1 MPSPLVPRTIK
12 TTVSRGFGYYPFGM
26 MQEGRQFVGGMG
38 YRWGFNG
45 KPLDQETL
53 TMDYGLRIYSP
64 RLSKFLSTDP
74 LAPCFPWNSTYAF
87 AENDVIRCIDLEG
100 MEKYVVVHCWE
111 PSSDGKQRYT
121 KYNGTVLIYLPNV
134 DYNRLYRDPANKYTD
149 MTMTIHKE
157 MTREQMNAISGRI
170 YDKNPE
176 TGKYDILKNHVRC
189 SIFDCL
195 DPSSSQKSRLPNAV
209 FTPSSN
215 KMSEIIRLNNVE
227 SNFNDGIFA
236 RINLLPAPT
245 SLFYNFDKIN
255 STELTPEYI
264 ASLQT
269 FLTSNPDYVINV
281 TGFTDK
287 VGSDEYNMQ
296 LGLNRA
302 NDVKT
307 RLVKLGINKDRIQTF
322 SRGELDSTVPESA
335 DVDVRQK
342 DRRVEVQWAP
352 RAPQQ

>member
-1 MPSPLVPRTIK
+1 MQMQ
-12 TTVSRGFGYYPFGM
+12 SREFA
-26 MQEGRQFVGGMG
+26 GGMG

-45 KPLDQETL
+45 KPLDSETL

-64 RLSKFLSTDP
+64 LLAKFLSTDP
-74 LAPCFPWNSTYAF
+74 LAPSFPWNSTYAF
-87 AENDVIRCIDLEG
+87 AENDVIRSIDLEG

-111 PSSDGKQRYT
+111 PSSSDSKQRYT

-134 DYNRLYRDPANKYTD
+134 DYNRLYRHPAHKYTD

-157 MTREQMNAISGRI
+157 MTRDQMNTISGRI
-170 YDKNPE
+170 YDKNPK
-176 TGKYDILKNHVRC
+176 TGKYDILMNHVRC

-195 DPSSSQKSRLPNAV
+195 DPVSSQKSMLPNAV

-215 KMSEIIRLNNVE
+215 NMSEIFRLNKIE
-227 SNFNDGIFA
+227 SNFNEGVFTQL
-236 RINLLPAPT
+236 NLLPAPT

-269 FLTSNPDYVINV
+269 FLTSNPDYAINV
-281 TGFTDK
+281 TGFTDR

-296 LGLNRA
+296 LGLKRA
-302 NDVKT
+302 NDVKN
-307 RLVKLGINKDRIQTF
+307 RLVNLGINKDRIQTF
-322 SRGELDSTVPESA
+322 SRGELEATVSESA

-352 RAPQQ
+352 RAPQK